1 MDVRVSHYGFT
12 VKLIPCTMNAG
23 VRTAF
28 KNIRGKVTKGSLNIA
43 KLAIFWAGVFVAAR
57 YILESN

>member
-1 MDVRVSHYGFT
+1 MPHHEGT
-12 VKLIPCTMNAG
+12 MKLISCTVNAG